1 MDHVSSYSPYLL
13 RFVDECSFHIN
24 SGNRQY
30 GSAEIGSR
38 ALHVSKHNTGP
49 NYTLFL
55 MLGLNNKIFAY
66 VSQGVSD
73 SNTYIEFV
81 HQAVNSYDI
90 NGEPVLYPG
99 CCIIADRAPIHGK
112 RALQVLQPYLDQLD
126 IQQFY
131 LPSYSP
137 CLNPVEEFFAIIKVL
152 MRTREFQA
160 ILQYHVPTAIY
171 ESVTH
176 VPPNVVY
183 KLFRNVSCNYMNL

>member
-1 MDHVSSYSPYLL
+1 M
-13 RFVDECSFHIN
+13 
-24 SGNRQY
+24 
-30 GSAEIGSR
+30 SALSILIVEIDSTEVQK
-38 ALHVSKHNTGP
+38 LVQEHYMYPNT
-49 NYTLFL
+49 TLVQTTHYFL

-66 VSQGVSD
+66 VSQGASD
-73 SNTYIEFV
+73 SKTYIEFV
-81 HQAVNSYDI
+81 HQAMNSYNI

-99 CCIIADRAPIHGK
+99 CCIIADRAPIHGQ
-112 RALQVLQPYLDQLD
+112 RALWVLQPYLDQLD

-131 LPSYSP
+131 LPAYSP
-137 CLNPVEEFFAIIKVL
+137 CLNLVEEFFAIIKVL

-176 VPPNVVY
+176 VPLNVVY